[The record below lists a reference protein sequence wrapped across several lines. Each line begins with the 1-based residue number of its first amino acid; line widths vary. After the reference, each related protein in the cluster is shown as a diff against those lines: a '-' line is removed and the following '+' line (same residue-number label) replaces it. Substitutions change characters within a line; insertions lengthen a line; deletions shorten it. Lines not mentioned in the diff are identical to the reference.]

1 MWTSQQE
8 KMLVQIRHDKM
19 MNFYK
24 LQLQTTNSAGSRGS
38 GSEASI
44 SSKRKHL
51 INSMGQWPVQRA
63 HASWIL
69 LTTRKEKQLQIE
81 NQENLDENSN
91 SDQTYQKNRSKDKK
105 RTKKASDIVE
115 TLAK

>member
-1 MWTSQQE
+1 MKYNISS
-8 KMLVQIRHDKM
+8 VQVIYTCKYNNLKKRWKEEID
-19 MNFYK
+19 
-24 LQLQTTNSAGSRGS
+24 SAGSRGS

>member
-1 MWTSQQE
+1 MKYNISS
-8 KMLVQIRHDKM
+8 VQVIYTCKYNNLKKRWKEEID
-19 MNFYK
+19 
-24 LQLQTTNSAGSRGS
+24 SAGSRGS

-81 NQENLDENSN
+81 NQENLDGNSN
-91 SDQTYQKNRSKDKK
+91 SDQTYQKNSSKDKK

>member
-1 MWTSQQE
+1 MKKRWKE
-8 KMLVQIRHDKM
+8 EID
-19 MNFYK
+19 
-24 LQLQTTNSAGSRGS
+24 SAGSRGP

-51 INSMGQWPVQRA
+51 INSMGQRPVQRV

-69 LTTRKEKQLQIE
+69 LTTRKKKQLQIK

-91 SDQTYQKNRSKDKK
+91 SDQTYQKNSSKDKK
-105 RTKKASDIVE
+105 KTKKAFDIVE